1 MFKDNLSFMYSIM
14 ESLRKEIEQ
23 EMKRTRLDKARLYDL
38 LLKIIDNS
46 GSGGAG
52 GAGPQGPAGP
62 TGVKGPAGPAGPAG
76 ECKCKCDAKAPAP
89 APVAKA
95 PETAPVADAKAPP
108 KTATVTKKVLV
119 KKKVVTA

>member
-1 MFKDNLSFMYSIM
+1 M

-38 LLKIIDNS
+38 LLKIIDNC
-46 GSGGAG
+46 GS
-52 GAGPQGPAGP
+52 
-62 TGVKGPAGPAGPAG
+62 K
-76 ECKCKCDAKAPAP
+76 AP

-95 PETAPVADAKAPP
+95 PETAPVAKAPETAPVAKAPETAPVAKAPP
-108 KTATVTKKVLV
+108 KTTTVTKKVPV

>member
-1 MFKDNLSFMYSIM
+1 M

-52 GAGPQGPAGP
+52 GVGPQGPPGP
-62 TGVKGPAGPAGPAG
+62 PGPAGPAGPTG
-76 ECKCKCDAKAPAP
+76 TTGPPGPKCDCPEAAPTTPKAPAK
-89 APVAKA
+89 VTTTKKA
-95 PETAPVADAKAPP
+95 PA
-108 KTATVTKKVLV
+108 
-119 KKKVVTA
+119 KKKVVATSGV